1 MYLYLPSSPA
11 TSNETLYLVGY
22 SSQLYIT
29 NVECVITR
37 YRSVRDGWVMR
48 SVNYALHVGKEWR
61 PKSSVIHVKWEP
73 YAVLLNVKADEYLA
87 HNLGAKTEYVVRNYN
102 KHSLVLSDLKDVPS
116 PCSLWVTRD
125 HLDKIPKMINRTF
138 YQQCPEPIY
147 APFREECFRNQ

>member
-1 MYLYLPSSPA
+1 
-11 TSNETLYLVGY
+11 
-22 SSQLYIT
+22 
-29 NVECVITR
+29 
-37 YRSVRDGWVMR
+37 MR

>member
-1 MYLYLPSSPA
+1 MKLLQSRLLTFYVFVSSIISITTSIPFMPA

-73 YAVLLNVKADEYLA
+73 YAVLLNVKAD
-87 HNLGAKTEYVVRNYN
+87 
-102 KHSLVLSDLKDVPS
+102 DVPS

>member
-1 MYLYLPSSPA
+1 MKLLQSRLLTFYVFVSSIISIT
-11 TSNETLYLVGY
+11 TS
-22 SSQLYIT
+22 IPF
-29 NVECVITR
+29 
-37 YRSVRDGWVMR
+37 M
-48 SVNYALHVGKEWR
+48 GKEWR

-73 YAVLLNVKADEYLA
+73 YAVLLNVKAD
-87 HNLGAKTEYVVRNYN
+87 
-102 KHSLVLSDLKDVPS
+102 DVPS